1 MQSVERQRGG
11 ERESERERN
20 CVLVCA
26 FQGGISSRK
35 SKKAWLIW
43 LGLLFLAYRDYVI
56 TWKIKNF
63 EIQISQSPLTLVI
76 RDSWCRSPYPINVW
90 WWGGLHLIHGAQIDI
105 HFLPVT
111 FFFFLFRTNKK
122 QIKSTFTLK
131 LLTIFCKFGFQIQ
144 WRELFPTGITL
155 KKKVTNGNFGAVISK
170 ILHGWKYLL

>member
-1 MQSVERQRGG
+1 M
-11 ERESERERN
+11 
-20 CVLVCA
+20 CA

-76 RDSWCRSPYPINVW
+76 RDAGRRTQSTCGGGGGRASSHLWCPNRHS
-90 WWGGLHLIHGAQIDI
+90 LS
-105 HFLPVT
+105 FL
-111 FFFFLFRTNKK
+111 FFFLFRTNKK

>member
-1 MQSVERQRGG
+1 MQSVERQRG
-11 ERESERERN
+11 RERERN

-63 EIQISQSPLTLVI
+63 WNPNQPITIDA

-90 WWGGLHLIHGAQIDI
+90 WWWGGVHLIYGAQIDI
-105 HFLPVT
+105 HFLLVT
-111 FFFFLFRTNKK
+111 FFSFFFFLFRTNKK

-131 LLTIFCKFGFQIQ
+131 LFNNFLLV
-144 WRELFPTGITL
+144 WFPNSMKRTFPNRYHT
-155 KKKVTNGNFGAVISK
+155 
-170 ILHGWKYLL
+170 

>member
-1 MQSVERQRGG
+1 MILLLCLLVFKKINAECRETKG
-11 ERESERERN
+11 ERERERN

-63 EIQISQSPLTLVI
+63 WNPNQPITIDA

-90 WWGGLHLIHGAQIDI
+90 WWWGGFIS
-105 HFLPVT
+105 FMVP
-111 FFFFLFRTNKK
+111 
-122 QIKSTFTLK
+122 KSTFTFFQ
-131 LLTIFCKFGFQIQ
+131 LLSFSFFF
-144 WRELFPTGITL
+144 ELTR
-155 KKKVTNGNFGAVISK
+155 SK
-170 ILHGWKYLL
+170 SNQHSLWNS